1 MPNIIIEG
9 PPIKELDK
17 KRRLA
22 KEVTEAAANAY
33 GLPEEIIVVLIK
45 ENSPENVS
53 VGGQLILDRRRQ
65 SSTREQKK

>member
-9 PPIKELDK
+9 PTIKDLNK

-33 GLPEEIIVVLIK
+33 GLSDKVIIVLIK
-45 ENSPENVS
+45 ENAPENVS
-53 VGGQLILDRRRQ
+53 VGGQLIIDRHKHN
-65 SSTREQKK
+65 SNK

>member
-9 PPIKELDK
+9 PPIKELNK

-33 GLPEEIIVVLIK
+33 GLPDKVIIVLIK

-53 VGGQLILDRRRQ
+53 VGGQLIIDRHKHN
-65 SSTREQKK
+65 SNK

>member
-33 GLPEEIIVVLIK
+33 GLPKEIIVVLIK

-65 SSTREQKK
+65 SPMRERKE